1 MVSVLTSSILLMS
14 WCYAI
19 NLKHM
24 LLLES
29 GDIETN
35 PDPRRSSF
43 IKFCHWKLNELAT
56 HDFVKMPLI

>member
-1 MVSVLTSSILLMS
+1 MS